1 MTRVLVVDDH
11 PSFRASV
18 RLLLEAEGFDVVG
31 EASNLAGAVAQA
43 AALEPDVVLLDV
55 QLPDG
60 DGFAL
65 ARRLCAEGRA
75 PRIVLVSSRDESDY
89 GHLVGDC
96 GAIGFIAKGDLTGS
110 ALAAL
115 LE

>member
-18 RLLLEAEGFDVVG
+18 RLLL
-31 EASNLAGAVAQA
+31 
-43 AALEPDVVLLDV
+43 DV
-55 QLPDG
+55 QLAES

-65 ARRLCAEGRA
+65 ARRLCAERRP
-75 PRIVLVSSRDESDY
+75 PRVVLVSSRDESDY

-96 GAIGFIAKGDLTGS
+96 GAIGFISKGDLTGT

-115 LE
+115 LA